1 MSQLVDN
8 PCESSPKHTPR
19 SNPVPDAGHPT
30 ILIVDDDDMIRS
42 YLSLILRQED
52 YTIMGEV
59 GDISRAERVMSLKP
73 VSLVFLDINLPGT
86 DGLTALKTLRASYP
100 KTRFIMISSE
110 STSQNV
116 KAAMAEGAKGFV
128 TKPFNAE
135 KVIQAA
141 RRALE
146 SRDE

>member
-1 MSQLVDN
+1 
-8 PCESSPKHTPR
+8 
-19 SNPVPDAGHPT
+19 VPDAGHPS

-59 GDISRAERVMSLKP
+59 GDITRAERVLSLKP

-141 RRALE
+141 HRALE